1 MLTVAGPRAG
11 RLIELLGRHSGL
23 MLQNRDRVQVD
34 ATLPSNPYCSQTLQT
49 LVQNIITDPAIVR
62 VTARDDVPGGFV
74 DSFFS
79 NSARQI
85 PSRTVFVRDLDT
97 LEILAPELAAALIA
111 HFLAEYFYAAS
122 QRTPRQLANAHV
134 AGLVAEARVIRDL
147 TGRPIFEG
155 GQRPWDPPPSVTS
168 SGRVIAER
176 RYGPGNV
183 YRITLGPA
191 PVFPILSVSRS
202 P

>member
-1 MLTVAGPRAG
+1 MLTVAGPRAE
-11 RLIELLGRHSGL
+11 RFIELLGRHSGL
-23 MLQNRDRVQVD
+23 VLQNRDRVRVD
-34 ATLPSNPYCSQTLQT
+34 TTLLGNPYCSQTLQT
-49 LVQNIITDPAIVR
+49 LVQNIIAADPATVH
-62 VTARDDVPGGFV
+62 VTARGDVPGGVV

-79 NSARQI
+79 APAVQI
-85 PSRTVFVRDLDT
+85 RSRTVFVRDLDAI
-97 LEILAPELAAALIA
+97 EILAPELAAALIA

-122 QRTPRQLANAHV
+122 QGTPRQFADAHV

-155 GQRPWDPPPSVTS
+155 DQRPWDRTLATAG
-168 SGRVIAER
+168 GRSIAER

-191 PVFPILSVSRS
+191 PAFPILAVSRS
-202 P
+202 H